1 VIKTWWVQRRMR
13 RTSLRLARIDGEI
26 KGIVD
31 MAEMT
36 RLVPTSHRDRF
47 IKLQGEQT
55 RLRKQL
61 ELDVLS

>member
-1 VIKTWWVQRRMR
+1 MR